1 MRRVAVSSPHFLLAA
16 HLVAH
21 GDMVLTLPRQAATA
35 LADFL
40 PLTVVE
46 IPLPLRRVDVAMYWH
61 ERTHHS
67 APHRWLRE
75 RIREVLA
82 PGGAAT

>member
-1 MRRVAVSSPHFLLAA
+1 MSMSSTRSRRALAA
-16 HLVAH
+16 
-21 GDMVLTLPRQAATA
+21 ATFSLSLLSSLGCA
-35 LADFL
+35 RRPA
-40 PLTVVE
+40 VE
-46 IPLPLRRVDVAMYWH
+46 TGPTLPLRRVDVAMYWH

-82 PGGAAT
+82 PGGSAG